1 MWRDHLLK
9 QMAVQA
15 IRTSLKYWTICHC
28 LLHLRHLKRHC
39 DHHLRNLKLCLSG
52 MACARRALARGTK
65 KFPPQSCLFLATTRG
80 PKPPPP
86 PGRDLAKAIWRVMHF
101 PGTGTAAW
109 NHAQKVQGFAL
120 FFPGLDGMGGSC
132 CMQPPG
138 PIAFSWLKGTDTY
151 SQVEFMKA
159 VADQDHPALQRL
171 EAGIQTHS

>member
-1 MWRDHLLK
+1 
-9 QMAVQA
+9 
-15 IRTSLKYWTICHC
+15 
-28 LLHLRHLKRHC
+28 
-39 DHHLRNLKLCLSG
+39 
-52 MACARRALARGTK
+52 
-65 KFPPQSCLFLATTRG
+65 
-80 PKPPPP
+80 
-86 PGRDLAKAIWRVMHF
+86 MHF

-109 NHAQKVQGFAL
+109 NHAQKVQGFAV